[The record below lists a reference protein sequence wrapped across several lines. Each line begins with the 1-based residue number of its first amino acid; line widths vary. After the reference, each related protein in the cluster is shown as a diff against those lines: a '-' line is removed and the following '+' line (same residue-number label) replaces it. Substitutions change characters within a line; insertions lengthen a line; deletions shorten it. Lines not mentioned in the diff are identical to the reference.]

1 MADIHIHRDHPFTFA
16 KARQVATAWA
26 EKAENQF
33 GLACTYTQGDSE
45 DQLSF
50 ARSGVTGVLKV
61 SAHRFEL
68 DAKLGFLYGAFKER
82 IETEITQKLD
92 RLLADT
98 PPAAQA

>member
-92 RLLADT
+92 RLLANT